1 MSSVAT
7 TALTRTSSRS
17 AAAQR
22 RRRAVVAA
30 TYLALTVLALLF
42 CFPFFWTI
50 SSSLKTGPET
60 HFVPPAFLPEVP
72 QWSNYT
78 RIWSAQPVALWL
90 ANSILI
96 VVATVP
102 GAVITATLVAYAFAR
117 FDYPGRDFFF
127 MVMLSTLMLPYEV
140 TLIPQYIIYQKYFGW
155 INTYWPLIIPS
166 WLGGGAFTIFLMR
179 QFLMTIPRDLDD
191 AARVDGASSLQIL
204 WAILVPLCRPA
215 LATVAILE
223 FLRQWNDFL
232 GPVVYLNTPEL
243 FTMALGIRYF
253 QTLAESTQD
262 PKTHLLMTATII
274 MSLPAILLFFSC
286 QRVFVRGIVMSGLK
300 G

>member
-1 MSSVAT
+1 VAASAAVASRVSRGT
-7 TALTRTSSRS
+7 AARRGHALT
-17 AAAQR
+17 
-22 RRRAVVAA
+22 VLG
-30 TYLALTVLALLF
+30 TYLALSALAVLF
-42 CFPFFWTI
+42 VFPFLWTI

-78 RIWSAQPVALWL
+78 RIWSAQPVALWMS
-90 ANSILI
+90 NSILI

-117 FDYPGRDFFF
+117 FDYPGRDVFF

-155 INTYWPLIIPS
+155 INTYWPLIVPS

-191 AARVDGASSLQIL
+191 AARVDGASSFQIL
-204 WAILVPLCRPA
+204 RQILIPLCRPA

-232 GPVVYLNTPEL
+232 GPFVYLNTPEL

-274 MSLPAILLFFSC
+274 MALPAILLFFSC
-286 QRVFVRGIVMSGLK
+286 QRYFVRGIVMSGLK

>member
-1 MSSVAT
+1 VDAT
-7 TALTRTSSRS
+7 IALDRTTSRGK
-17 AAAQR
+17 AAER
-22 RRRAVVAA
+22 WRTLV
-30 TYLALTVLALLF
+30 LALTYAGLSALGLLF

-60 HFVPPAFLPEVP
+60 HFVPPTVLPAVP
-72 QWSNYT
+72 QWANYV
-78 RIWSAQPVALWL
+78 RIWSAQPVATWL
-90 ANSILI
+90 TNSAFV

-102 GAVITATLVAYAFAR
+102 GAIITATLVAYAFAR

-127 MVMLSTLMLPYEV
+127 MLMLSTLMLPYEV

-166 WLGGGAFTIFLMR
+166 WAGGGAFTIFLLR

-191 AARVDGASSLQIL
+191 AARVDGASSWTIL
-204 WAILVPLCRPA
+204 WRILIPLCRPA

-232 GPVVYLNTPEL
+232 GPFVYLNTPEL
-243 FTMALGIRYF
+243 FTMALGLRFF
-253 QTLAESTQD
+253 QTLPESTQE
-262 PKTHLLMTATII
+262 PKTHLLMTATIL
-274 MSLPAILLFFSC
+274 MALPAILLFFSF
-286 QRVFVRGIVMSGLK
+286 QRYFVRGIVMSGLK

>member
-1 MSSVAT
+1 VAASAAVASRVSRGT
-7 TALTRTSSRS
+7 TA
-17 AAAQR
+17 R
-22 RRRAVVAA
+22 RRHALTVLG
-30 TYLALTVLALLF
+30 TYLALSTLALLF
-42 CFPFFWTI
+42 VFPFLWTI

-72 QWSNYT
+72 QWGNYT
-78 RIWSAQPVALWL
+78 RIWSAQPVAVWMS
-90 ANSILI
+90 NSILI

-155 INTYWPLIIPS
+155 INTYWPLIVPS

-204 WAILVPLCRPA
+204 WQILIPLCRPA

-232 GPVVYLNTPEL
+232 GPFVYLNTPEL

-286 QRVFVRGIVMSGLK
+286 QRYFVRGIVMSGLK

>member
-1 MSSVAT
+1 VASK
-7 TALTRTSSRS
+7 AV
-17 AAAQR
+17 AAAPAR
-22 RRRAVVAA
+22 SDAEARRRATTVALSYA
-30 TYLALTVLALLF
+30 ALIVCGMLF

-50 SSSLKTGPET
+50 STSLKTGIET
-60 HFVPPAFLPEVP
+60 RAVPPIFLPESP
-72 QWSNYT
+72 QWWNYVDV
-78 RIWSAQPVALWL
+78 WSAQPLARWL
-90 ANSILI
+90 GNSIFI
-96 VVATVP
+96 IVATVP
-102 GAVITATLVAYAFAR
+102 GSILSATLVSYAFAR

-155 INTYWPLIIPS
+155 VNTYWPLIIPS
-166 WLGGGAFTIFLMR
+166 WVGGGAFTIFLLR

-191 AARVDGASSLQIL
+191 AARVDGANSWTIL
-204 WAILVPLCRPA
+204 WRILVPLCRPA
-215 LATVAILE
+215 LATVAILA
-223 FLRQWNDFL
+223 FLREWNDFL
-232 GPVVYLNTPEL
+232 GPFVYLNTPEL
-243 FTMALGIRYF
+243 FTMALGLRLF
-253 QTLAESTQD
+253 QTLPESTQE

>member
-1 MSSVAT
+1 MAAAGV
-7 TALTRTSSRS
+7 LVGTSSRT
-17 AAAQR
+17 AAAAR
-22 RRRAVVAA
+22 RRR
-30 TYLALTVLALLF
+30 LTVVGTYAVMTVLGVLF

-50 SSSLKTGPET
+50 STSLKTGPET
-60 HFVPPAFLPEVP
+60 HFIPPVVLPAVP
-72 QWSNYT
+72 QWDNYVK
-78 RIWSAQPVALWL
+78 IWSAQPVATWL
-90 ANSILI
+90 FNSVFL

-102 GAVITATLVAYAFAR
+102 GAVISASLVAYAFAR

-127 MVMLSTLMLPYEV
+127 MLMLSTLMLPYEV

-155 INTYWPLIIPS
+155 INTYWPLVIPS
-166 WLGGGAFTIFLMR
+166 WVGGGAFTIFLLR

-191 AARVDGASSLQIL
+191 AARVDGANSLQIL
-204 WAILVPLCRPA
+204 LRILLPLCRPA

-232 GPVVYLNTPEL
+232 GPFVYLNTPEL
-243 FTMALGIRYF
+243 FTMALGLRFF
-253 QTLAESTQD
+253 QTLPESTAD

-274 MSLPAILLFFSC
+274 MALPAIILFFSC

>member
-1 MSSVAT
+1 VSTAIAAPQVA
-7 TALTRTSSRS
+7 SRG

-22 RRRAVVAA
+22 RHRAIVVG
-30 TYLALTVLALLF
+30 TYVALTILGVSF

-60 HFVPPAFLPEVP
+60 HFVPPVFLPAVP
-72 QWSNYT
+72 QWDNYV
-78 RIWSAQPVALWL
+78 RIWSAQPVATWLW
-90 ANSILI
+90 NSIFI
-96 VVATVP
+96 VLMTVP
-102 GAVITATLVAYAFAR
+102 GAVITATLAAYAFAR

-166 WLGGGAFTIFLMR
+166 WVGGGAFTIFLMR

-191 AARVDGASSLQIL
+191 AARVDGASSWTIL
-204 WAILVPLCRPA
+204 WRILVPLCRPA
-215 LATVAILE
+215 MATVAILE

-232 GPVVYLNTPEL
+232 GPFVYLNTPEL

-262 PKTHLLMTATII
+262 PKTHLLMTATVL
-274 MSLPAILLFFSC
+274 MSVPAIILFFSC
-286 QRVFVRGIVMSGLK
+286 QRYFVRGIVMSGLK